1 MNDTL
6 TLSPQRTF
14 SSLAAVVIA
23 VALVAML
30 ALGFTIRVWTEHT
43 TAPAPPAAVVRIAPG
58 SVATDC
64 KLGRAC

>member
-14 SSLAAVVIA
+14 SSLARVLVV
-23 VALVAML
+23 VALLAML
-30 ALGFTIRVWTEHT
+30 ALGFAIRVWTEHAT
-43 TAPAPPAAVVRIAPG
+43 QSSPPAAVVQIAPG